1 MRKNTFPFLLTAAL
15 AAQASVVPQGWQR
28 EDSQGFATYTP
39 AALQGQVMM
48 VIALDPLPLGGAS
61 LGTWAEQA
69 AKTLSQSYGQL
80 ENARTAQEES
90 GLWRVTHQLQSQDGK
105 ALFAQYFAR
114 EENGQGRM
122 VVMLGEVHEGLIQ
135 AYGETAS
142 ALAATLLQ
150 GQVNTRLDLARE
162 GLGQRGHAHIQSG
175 KPFVFGTYHCKVEN
189 GRFPYDVLLQLYEN
203 GEYRSD
209 RKDDETGTFTLD
221 PVTQTIKIESD
232 WHLYDMD
239 LGESIRYVSV
249 YARDKNGAP
258 ILYGEDWDEG
268 EATVCVHLGN
278 VQAPS
283 PSDEKAAKAEE
294 SRFKWTTAPNQGVQ
308 MNEIEAL
315 IHHAKHVND
324 AIGSRL
330 EESHVLLLQDGWAY
344 SNLQVPPA
352 DLDVRASRDNESA
365 AWRRWKKEGGEYF
378 LEKADNWEKIDG
390 QPARPAA
397 RGETLS
403 GTYKSHAMYGNIY
416 TSVSVYI
423 DSLYFNPDGTLSS
436 HSSMRGGTTAL
447 NSGTF
452 SANVASDSADDAPLH
467 YALDGYTLI
476 RRDGEGRETRS
487 LAFFWGEGQKHI
499 NIGGTTYSK
508 EE

>member
-1 MRKNTFPFLLTAAL
+1 MRKNIISLLLTAAL

-28 EDSQGFATYTP
+28 EDSRGFATYTP

-80 ENARTAQEES
+80 ENARAAQEES

-162 GLGQRGHAHIQSG
+162 GLEQRGHAHIQSG

-239 LGESIRYVSV
+239 LGDSIRYVSV

-283 PSDEKAAKAEE
+283 PSDEKAAKAEAK
-294 SRFKWTTAPNQGVQ
+294 RFKWTTAPDQGVALAD
-308 MNEIEAL
+308 IEAI
-315 IHHAKHVND
+315 IHD
-324 AIGSRL
+324 AEFVSDAVGARM
-330 EESHVLLLQDGWAY
+330 EESHVLLLKDGYAY
-344 SNLQVPPA
+344 TGLRVTPA
-352 DLDVRASRDNESA
+352 DLDIRASRDNEPDK
-365 AWRRWKKEGGEYF
+365 WRRWKKEGKSYYI
-378 LEKADNWEKIDG
+378 EKADKWEEIPG
-390 QPARPAA
+390 TPARPAK
-397 RGETLS
+397 RDERLS
-403 GTYKSHAMYGNIY
+403 GAYKSHATYGNAFTTVAAY
-416 TSVSVYI
+416 T
-423 DSLYFNPDGTLSS
+423 DTLYFKADGTLSGD
-436 HSSMRGGTTAL
+436 SSMIGGTTAL
-447 NSGTF
+447 TGGSVSTT
-452 SANVASDSADDAPLH
+452 AAS
-467 YALDGYTLI
+467 YAQDEHPQQYRLDGYTLI
-476 RRDGEGRETRS
+476 RRDANGKESRS
-487 LAFFWGEGQKHI
+487 LAYFWDEDQEDLSI
-499 NIGGTTYSK
+499 NGTTYSK
-508 EE
+508 DK